1 MARILREGDTSVSA
15 TDPPKTAIAR
25 VPLANPSTRRHSV
38 WQRMA
43 SASKNGGSRRG
54 SWSRRIVVVV
64 VPPVDELD
72 LVGPLQVF
80 TAVNRLA
87 GRPIY
92 AIEVVT
98 NADRLTIEGEGGVLT
113 FIARHHFKKV
123 EGVCDSVLLVCGLS
137 TRTTRDT
144 ALSAW
149 LKRMAVEVRRL
160 GAVCVGSFLLAEAGL
175 LNGRRAT
182 THWRFGREL
191 ARRYPA
197 VRVEHEPLWVKAGNI
212 YTCAG
217 ISAGIDL
224 ALAWVEEDC
233 GAGLAHEAA
242 RELVLFLRR
251 PGGQPQVSVSLASQA
266 SEMASIRELQIWVAE
281 HLETRLSVEHL
292 AERMSMSV
300 RNFERVFTREVGTTP
315 SQYVLQM
322 RVEAARRLLERT
334 DGGLKHVA
342 ATAGFGS
349 VDVMRRA
356 FVRLLGI
363 TPRRYRELAAPG
375 TQPIPRAAPASA
387 QLTPRVPRERST
399 R

>member
-1 MARILREGDTSVSA
+1 MTSASKK
-15 TDPPKTAIAR
+15 PG
-25 VPLANPSTRRHSV
+25 LRRHS
-38 WQRMA
+38 
-43 SASKNGGSRRG
+43 S
-54 SWSRRIVVVV
+54 SRRIIVVA

-80 TAVNRLA
+80 NSVNRLA
-87 GRPIY
+87 GRTIY
-92 AIEVVT
+92 TIEVVT
-98 NADRLTIEGEGGVLT
+98 NADRLTVEGEGGVLA
-113 FIARHHFKKV
+113 FIARHHFNRV

-137 TRTTRDT
+137 NRAVRDA

-149 LKRMAVEVRRL
+149 LKKMAVEVRRL
-160 GAVCVGSFLLAEAGL
+160 GAVCVGAFLLAEAGL

-182 THWRFGREL
+182 AHWKFGREL
-191 ARRYPA
+191 AARYPG
-197 VRVEHEPLWVKAGNI
+197 VRVEHDPLWVKDGKI
-212 YTCAG
+212 YTSAG

-251 PGGQPQVSVSLASQA
+251 PGGQPQVSVSLSLQA
-266 SEMASIRELQIWVAE
+266 SEMTSIRELQIWIAE
-281 HLETRLSVEHL
+281 HLETRLPVEDL
-292 AERMSMSV
+292 ADRMSMSV

-322 RVEAARRLLERT
+322 RVEAARRQLERT
-334 DGGLKHVA
+334 DRGLKHVA
-342 ATAGFGS
+342 SAVGFGS

-363 TPRRYRELAAPG
+363 TPRRYREIAG
-375 TQPIPRAAPASA
+375 HSICD
-387 QLTPRVPRERST
+387 
-399 R
+399 

>member
-1 MARILREGDTSVSA
+1 
-15 TDPPKTAIAR
+15 
-25 VPLANPSTRRHSV
+25 
-38 WQRMA
+38 MA
-43 SASKNGGSRRG
+43 SASKKTASRRQPL
-54 SWSRRIVVVV
+54 SRRIIVVV

-80 TAVNRLA
+80 NSVNRLA

-92 AIEVVT
+92 SLEVVT
-98 NADRLTIEGEGGVLT
+98 NADRLTVEGEGGVLN
-113 FIARHHFKKV
+113 FVARHHFKKV
-123 EGVCDSVLLVCGLS
+123 KGECDSVLLVCGLG
-137 TRTTRDT
+137 TRSVRDA

-149 LKRMAVEVRRL
+149 LKKMADEVRRL
-160 GAVCVGSFLLAEAGL
+160 GAVCVGVFLLAEAGL

-182 THWRFGREL
+182 THWKFGREL
-191 ARRYPA
+191 AARYPG
-197 VRVEHEPLWVKAGNI
+197 VQVEHDPLWVKDGNI
-212 YTCAG
+212 YTSAG

-266 SEMASIRELQIWVAE
+266 SEMTSIRELQIWIAE
-281 HLETRLSVEHL
+281 HLARRLSMEHL
-292 AERMSMSV
+292 ADRMGMSV

-315 SQYVLQM
+315 SQYVLQL
-322 RVEAARRLLERT
+322 RVEAARRQLERT
-334 DGGLKHVA
+334 EKGLKQVA
-342 ATAGFGS
+342 SAAGFGS

-363 TPRRYRELAAPG
+363 TPRRYRELAESSSRD
-375 TQPIPRAAPASA
+375 RAA
-387 QLTPRVPRERST
+387 TPM
-399 R
+399 

>member
-1 MARILREGDTSVSA
+1 
-15 TDPPKTAIAR
+15 
-25 VPLANPSTRRHSV
+25 
-38 WQRMA
+38 MA
-43 SASKNGGSRRG
+43 SSSRNARTRQL
-54 SWSRRIVVVV
+54 SSSRRIVAVV

-80 TAVNRLA
+80 NSVNRLA

-92 AIEVVT
+92 TIEVVT
-98 NADRLTIEGEGGVLT
+98 NSSRLKVDGEGGVLT
-113 FIARHHFKKV
+113 FIARHHFNKV
-123 EGVCDSVLLVCGLS
+123 KGACDSVLLVCGLGS
-137 TRTTRDT
+137 RSVRDA

-149 LKRMAVEVRRL
+149 LRKMVGGVRRL

-175 LNGRRAT
+175 LDGRRAT

-191 ARRYPA
+191 AARYPR
-197 VRVEHEPLWVKAGNI
+197 VLVEHEPLWVKDGNI
-212 YTCAG
+212 YTSAG

-233 GAGLAHEAA
+233 GAALAHEAA

-266 SEMASIRELQIWVAE
+266 SEMASMRELQIWIAE
-281 HLETRLSVEHL
+281 HLDARLSVEEL
-292 AERMSMSV
+292 AGRMSMSV

-334 DGGLKHVA
+334 DGGLKQVA
-342 ATAGFGS
+342 SSAGFGS

-356 FVRLLGI
+356 FIRLLAI
-363 TPRRYRELAAPG
+363 TPRRYRELAE
-375 TQPIPRAAPASA
+375 Q
-387 QLTPRVPRERST
+387 RS
-399 R
+399 

>member
-1 MARILREGDTSVSA
+1 MLRHGGIV
-15 TDPPKTAIAR
+15 
-25 VPLANPSTRRHSV
+25 NG
-38 WQRMA
+38 RMA
-43 SASKNGGSRRG
+43 PASKTFT
-54 SWSRRIVVVV
+54 RRIVVLV

-80 TAVNRLA
+80 NSVNRLA
-87 GRPIY
+87 GRTIY
-92 AIEVVT
+92 TIEVVT
-98 NADRLTIEGEGGVLT
+98 NADRLTVEGEGGVLT
-113 FIARHHFKKV
+113 FIARHHFNRV
-123 EGVCDSVLLVCGLS
+123 EGVCDSVLLVCGTS
-137 TRTTRDT
+137 NRSVCDA

-149 LKRMAVEVRRL
+149 LKKMAGKVRRL
-160 GAVCVGSFLLAEAGL
+160 GAVCVGAFLLAEAGL

-182 THWRFGREL
+182 AHWKFGREL
-191 ARRYPA
+191 AARYPG
-197 VRVEHEPLWVKAGNI
+197 VRVEHEPLWVKDGNI
-212 YTCAG
+212 YTSAG

-266 SEMASIRELQIWVAE
+266 SEMTSILELQIWIAE
-281 HLETRLSVEHL
+281 HLETRLSVEDL
-292 AERMSMSV
+292 ADRMSMSV

-342 ATAGFGS
+342 SAAGFGS
-349 VDVMRRA
+349 VDVMRRG

-363 TPRRYRELAAPG
+363 TPRRYRELAEQSIG
-375 TQPIPRAAPASA
+375 D
-387 QLTPRVPRERST
+387 
-399 R
+399 